1 MDEQVCLYVPKS
13 DDVTISDFLAHS
25 AVPVSWLDYVADG
38 LGSLLHKPQAI
49 ALLIVIS
56 DSFGGFQQAIAIEV
70 NELDFAAI
78 DDLLAHATLDN
89 ASVLLELLL
98 ELLCELAH
106 ADLVGRARVVL
117 ALGAYGMLSLLN
129 LVRLVLDF
137 ECIIVFKSFIAA
149 PRQYLKYAVSEVPEA
164 QRVLNV
170 PQLQKQVGL
179 GEAL

>member
-1 MDEQVCLYVPKS
+1 MDEQICFYVPKS

-25 AVPVSWLDYVADG
+25 TVPVSWLDYVADG

-56 DSFGGFQQAIAIEV
+56 DSFGGFQQAIAIAVDEF
-70 NELDFAAI
+70 NFAAI

-117 ALGAYGMLSLLN
+117 ALGAYRILSLLN
-129 LVRLVLDF
+129 LVRLMLDF
-137 ECIIVFKSFIAA
+137 ECIIVFKGFITAA
-149 PRQYLKYAVSEVPEA
+149 RQNLKYAVSKVPEA

-170 PQLQKQVGL
+170 P
-179 GEAL
+179 